1 MKSERIFIGPIYSSK
16 GKTEN
21 NVLIQARNGKY
32 LEIQHT
38 KNLLQRLALE
48 ISMLQNKRFIGT
60 YVTQDS
66 YINTQELRPYISVS
80 TEINLKRVREIHKK
94 KK

>member
-60 YVTQDS
+60 YV
-66 YINTQELRPYISVS
+66 N
-80 TEINLKRVREIHKK
+80 KK